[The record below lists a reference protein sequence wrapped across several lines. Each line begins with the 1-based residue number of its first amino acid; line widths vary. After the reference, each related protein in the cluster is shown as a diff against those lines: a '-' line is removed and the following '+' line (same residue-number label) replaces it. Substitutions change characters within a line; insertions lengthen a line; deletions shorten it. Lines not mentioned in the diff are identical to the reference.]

1 MCNLRFS
8 EVFGVKRKKQQDDWF
23 DPVLSVDTKLFLDPF
38 LIYAGEKGAF
48 SGSHNEVISFFNDVF
63 SLIAKTKGD
72 RTHLFWRRALSLLVF
87 PEAEELCFGYATGTT
102 KGAGSGAGFA
112 RVIAEA
118 LWEAVEAG
126 IKEFSHFE
134 EIGILREGIGA
145 DRISDITAN
154 LLRQRLVRYTEVICE
169 KHGIPRVKFKYPR
182 GVYSVQYQRWMPLTI
197 AVPKN
202 PYNHRPVLLVPKKYL
217 RDLPTIS
224 ADTFWD
230 FCYTNE
236 NETLRNDFG
245 ADITRNVDKKTIIN
259 FAREHPELRAEFL
272 EYVEEEGARPYDYSV
287 DRRGLVKWY
296 DATAQYCSSAPL
308 KLQFT
313 SVKEFVAFIQA
324 LLAEF
329 RNYVEN
335 NAGWRLLW
343 NDKGPPKREE
353 AAQLLFLGVIKHYCK
368 ANDIDISR
376 EVNIGRGPVDF
387 KVSHGYQCRS
397 LLELKLARN
406 TKFWNGLSQQ
416 LPKYQEAEDVRIGYF
431 VVVVQTEEDIGRLR
445 EINRKVAQVKTAT
458 GYDISAFVID
468 ARRNPPSA
476 SKLSLRRPTIGRT

>member
-1 MCNLRFS
+1 MRFS
-8 EVFGVKRKKQQDDWF
+8 EAYKIRRQKPQDDWF
-23 DPVLSVDTKLFLDPF
+23 DPVLSVDTKLFIDPF
-38 LIYAGEKGAF
+38 LIYAGEDGPF
-48 SGSHNEVISFFNDVF
+48 SGSHKEVISFFNDVF

-87 PEAEELCFGYATGTT
+87 PEAEELCLGYATGTT
-102 KGAGSGAGFA
+102 KGAGSGTGFA

-154 LLRQRLVRYTEVICE
+154 LARHRLARYTEVICE
-169 KHGIPRVKFKYPR
+169 GHGVPRVEFKYPR
-182 GVYSVQYQRWMPLTI
+182 GTYSAQYQRWMPLNI
-197 AVPKN
+197 AVSKN
-202 PYNHRPVLLVPKKYL
+202 PYNDLPVLLVPEKYL

-224 ADTFWD
+224 ADAFWD

-245 ADITRNVDKKTIIN
+245 ADITRNVDKKTIID
-259 FAREHPELRAEFL
+259 FARKHPELRAEFL
-272 EYVEEEGARPYDYSV
+272 KQVEYEGAKPYDYSE

-296 DATAQYCSSAPL
+296 DATAQYCRSAPL
-308 KLQFT
+308 KLGFA
-313 SVKEFVAFIQA
+313 SEKEFVAFIEA

-343 NDKGPPKREE
+343 NDNGPPKGEE

-387 KVSHGYQCRS
+387 KVAQGYQFRC

-406 TKFWNGLSQQ
+406 TRFWNGLSRQ
-416 LPKYQEAEDVRIGYF
+416 LPTYQEAEDVRIGYF
-431 VVVVQTEEDIGRLR
+431 IVVVQSEEDLGRLT
-445 EINRKVAQVKTAT
+445 EIDKKVAQVKAAT
-458 GYDISAFVID
+458 GYKISAFIID

-476 SKLSLRRPTIGRT
+476 SKL